1 MTECGDPLRTGGSA
15 FLHSHCPLMSP
26 NVPVLLFHRIRR
38 FAARGLLGVFLM
50 GAGGVFLPAVSG
62 ATESVADVGSR
73 RELFVEDALIERL
86 VGGAQLRL
94 HAPVPREV
102 VLVRDAPWE
111 GAGSGYTSV
120 FRDGSRYRM
129 YYKAWQRTPGPGV
142 PNTDG
147 NPLLC
152 AYAESDDGIH
162 WRKPELGL
170 HAFNGSTA
178 NNIVIASGVIGDFE
192 IDAGH
197 PAVFKDGNPAA
208 PADARYKAVVVAK
221 PVAGRTG
228 PRGLMFLKSPDGLR
242 WSPLSSQPVITDGA
256 FDSQNLAF
264 WDAEQQVYRAYWRYF
279 DRGTSDQPFVG
290 LRSIRTAISHDLI
303 HWEQQANLT
312 FGSAPQVQ
320 LYTNQVLPYPRAPH
334 LLLGMPMRYID
345 RGWSEEMRALPDREH
360 REWRA
365 AQNQRLGTALTDA
378 FLIASRDGVA
388 FKRWPEAFLR
398 PGPERTGTWS
408 YGQQCVAWQI
418 VTTAG
423 DTPGAPDELS
433 LYADESYWSG
443 APGSSVRRYTLRLDG
458 FVSVHAPE
466 SGGELVTRPIRFTGR
481 QLSLNVSTS
490 AAGSVQ
496 VELQDAEG
504 HPLPGFTLAESEAL
518 FGDSPDRLVRWRGV
532 GHDVSSLVGRRIR
545 VRFVLSDADV
555 YSYQFQP

>member
-1 MTECGDPLRTGGSA
+1 MRNITTHSSNGPGSTPPPRGETGAAPRVFGWRALVVGWATASTA
-15 FLHSHCPLMSP
+15 
-26 NVPVLLFHRIRR
+26 LL
-38 FAARGLLGVFLM
+38 AM
-50 GAGGVFLPAVSG
+50 
-62 ATESVADVGSR
+62 ATPTDIGSR
-73 RELFVEDALIERL
+73 RELFVDDALIQRL
-86 VGGAQLRL
+86 DGGAQLRL
-94 HAPVPREV
+94 HSPVPREV

-120 FRDGSRYRM
+120 FHDGTRYRM
-129 YYKAWQRTPGPGV
+129 YYKAWQRLVGPGA

-178 NNIVIASGVIGDFE
+178 NNIVIASGVIGDVT

-221 PVAGRTG
+221 PAPGKTG
-228 PRGLMFLKSPDGLR
+228 PQGLVFLKSPDGLR
-242 WSPLSSQPVITDGA
+242 WSLLTPRPVITDGA

-264 WDAEQQVYRAYWRYF
+264 WDAERGVYRAYWRYF
-279 DRGTSDQPFVG
+279 DRGTPDQPYVG
-290 LRSIRTAISHDLI
+290 VRGIRTAISRDLI
-303 HWEQQANLT
+303 HWEQQANLD
-312 FGSAPQVQ
+312 FGSAPAIQ
-320 LYTNQVLPYPRAPH
+320 LYTNQVQPYGRAPH
-334 LLLGMPMRYID
+334 LFVGMPLRYID

-365 AQNQRLGTALTDA
+365 AQSQYTAQSQRLGTALSDA
-378 FLIASRDGVA
+378 LFMAGRDGVA
-388 FKRWPEAFLR
+388 FKRWSGAFLR
-398 PGPERTGTWS
+398 PGPERPGTWS
-408 YGQQCVAWQI
+408 YGQQCVAWQV

-423 DTPGAPDELS
+423 SMPGESDELS
-433 LYADESYWSG
+433 LYADEAYWTG

-458 FVSVHAPE
+458 FVSLHAAEP
-466 SGGELVTRPIRFTGR
+466 GGELVTKPVRFTGR
-481 QLSLNVSTS
+481 RLSLNASTS

-496 VELQDAEG
+496 VELQDAAG
-504 HPLPGFTLAESEAL
+504 RPLPGYALADSEPW
-518 FGDSPDRLVRWRGV
+518 FGDTADRAVRWRERGS
-532 GHDVSSLVGRRIR
+532 DVSPLAGQVVRL
-545 VRFVLSDADV
+545 RFVLSDADL